1 MKTGKKK
8 NGVLN
13 IIYLLIIIMVVVFFA
28 KDVFM
33 YTMTEVE
40 EFLLP
45 FQSRIYFLG
54 KTAKESTESVINYK
68 ELVSENSKLK
78 HTIAEKSLV
87 EEKNQRLLEE
97 NTRLRDLLEM
107 KEHFKFKFKVGKIS
121 FQQTRE
127 MYESFAI
134 NIGEADGIEKNMP
147 VLFKETLIGRV
158 EKVFKNY
165 SIVQMITFQDSIV
178 SANAAEDTIG
188 IVKGNRSDQL
198 IFEPVSFHE
207 AQLKVGD
214 KVSTSGISDVYPK
227 GLSIGEIQEIKP
239 KYDKNVE
246 YIVKLPFNIT
256 DMNEIIVLTEVDR

>member
-13 IIYLLIIIMVVVFFA
+13 IIYLLIIIMVIVFFA

-127 MYESFAI
+127 MHQSLAI
-134 NIGEADGIEKNMP
+134 NI
-147 VLFKETLIGRV
+147 
-158 EKVFKNY
+158 
-165 SIVQMITFQDSIV
+165 
-178 SANAAEDTIG
+178 
-188 IVKGNRSDQL
+188 
-198 IFEPVSFHE
+198 
-207 AQLKVGD
+207 
-214 KVSTSGISDVYPK
+214 
-227 GLSIGEIQEIKP
+227 
-239 KYDKNVE
+239 
-246 YIVKLPFNIT
+246 
-256 DMNEIIVLTEVDR
+256 